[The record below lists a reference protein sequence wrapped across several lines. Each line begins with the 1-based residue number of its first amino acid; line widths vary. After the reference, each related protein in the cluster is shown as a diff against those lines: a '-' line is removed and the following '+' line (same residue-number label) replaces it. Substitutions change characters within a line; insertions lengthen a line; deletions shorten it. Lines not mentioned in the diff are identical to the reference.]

1 MVDSPTAPDKRDSN
15 ALTVYVLCLLPCAA
29 MWCGLYLLRN
39 TNITL
44 ALYHGLCL
52 LPGIV
57 VGAGLWRKDFKIPS
71 KKQFQLL
78 VLGVI
83 TFNAST
89 IFLYDHLG
97 YLFLSNDKVMVL
109 LTELGFRKGHLLALS
124 LYFIIVN
131 STLEELFWRGTI
143 LNQLDRMHPNTKN
156 FGIVVSSIMYAA
168 FHYLILRLVVYPG
181 WAEVGF
187 VMLGVYGWLLA
198 LLYRKTESI
207 LMPILAHAFLT
218 DLVAM
223 LLTVDLLS
231 RYPG

>member
-109 LTELGFRKGHLLALS
+109 LTELGFR
-124 LYFIIVN
+124 N
-131 STLEELFWRGTI
+131 R
-143 LNQLDRMHPNTKN
+143 
-156 FGIVVSSIMYAA
+156 
-168 FHYLILRLVVYPG
+168 
-181 WAEVGF
+181 
-187 VMLGVYGWLLA
+187 
-198 LLYRKTESI
+198 
-207 LMPILAHAFLT
+207 
-218 DLVAM
+218 
-223 LLTVDLLS
+223 
-231 RYPG
+231 